1 MQRNYFPTLV
11 FAAYL
16 PAASASQVNEPLLEL
31 TLDELLGLE
40 INIASRST
48 NTVFA
53 APSSVSVFTRDD
65 LKRMGVRSLEELL
78 NYVPGVQV
86 SRSQSTGVADTPSF
100 RGRRTDQ
107 NSAPSVL
114 LLLDGRRLNSPVEGG
129 GFFNKLNNLDWV
141 KQIEIIR
148 GPGSTLYG
156 ANAFNGV
163 INVITQTQE
172 RQVNL
177 RVGEL
182 DTRELSLQLS
192 DELNV
197 FGQTLS
203 ASIFAHKVS
212 DAGEDYAP
220 FFNFIGTLKP
230 TDDPQWRETLGI
242 NAALNDFYIDGYYSR
257 SQRENFVEG
266 SNQGNGVNRSLV
278 TDHNWRVGYR
288 GFSYDTWQLDL
299 YADFMNTTKELFL
312 QLLPIELAPVV
323 WWTDGSNDEPI
334 GGNYL
339 RWAYYQLGGDGEINV
354 DDDHLL
360 SFGFEVRHEHVERNP
375 FHGNWDGELM
385 ESSQGTIIVPGDR
398 ITRGFWFRGE
408 LADFL
413 PDSHRNIW
421 NLWLQDEWQYS
432 ESAKIT
438 LGARY
443 DNYEDFGAHFS
454 LRSAFVYAIAPETQ
468 FKVIYGDAFRAPTFS
483 ETRALIASNF
493 VGNPQVQPEEIQ
505 TLDLV
510 LQHKMKNSQV
520 EITWS
525 KSKITQQ
532 IQLVPLDEEFQQGVT
547 PFTPQNVSNHD
558 LQSLEVEYA
567 YNPIEHLIIRGNFTH
582 FFDYSEV
589 GLSENLASIALNYSL
604 QQWNINL
611 NGFYQSE
618 VRSRIAD
625 GINFMEDIH
634 LDDFWRFNFKLNY
647 SVNDKLDTYVL
658 AENVFDESY
667 RTYDAANDLLQF
679 GLPARGRIL
688 SVGLDWSF

>member
-339 RWAYYQLGGDGEINV
+339 RWAYYQLGGDG
-354 DDDHLL
+354 
-360 SFGFEVRHEHVERNP
+360 
-375 FHGNWDGELM
+375 
-385 ESSQGTIIVPGDR
+385 
-398 ITRGFWFRGE
+398 
-408 LADFL
+408 
-413 PDSHRNIW
+413 
-421 NLWLQDEWQYS
+421 
-432 ESAKIT
+432 
-438 LGARY
+438 
-443 DNYEDFGAHFS
+443 
-454 LRSAFVYAIAPETQ
+454 
-468 FKVIYGDAFRAPTFS
+468 
-483 ETRALIASNF
+483 
-493 VGNPQVQPEEIQ
+493 
-505 TLDLV
+505 
-510 LQHKMKNSQV
+510 
-520 EITWS
+520 
-525 KSKITQQ
+525 
-532 IQLVPLDEEFQQGVT
+532 
-547 PFTPQNVSNHD
+547 
-558 LQSLEVEYA
+558 
-567 YNPIEHLIIRGNFTH
+567 
-582 FFDYSEV
+582 
-589 GLSENLASIALNYSL
+589 
-604 QQWNINL
+604 
-611 NGFYQSE
+611 
-618 VRSRIAD
+618 
-625 GINFMEDIH
+625 
-634 LDDFWRFNFKLNY
+634 
-647 SVNDKLDTYVL
+647 
-658 AENVFDESY
+658 
-667 RTYDAANDLLQF
+667 
-679 GLPARGRIL
+679 
-688 SVGLDWSF
+688 